1 MKTKLLFGLLV
12 TAVVLIGFT
21 SCKENY
27 NTMEVINDV
36 SLETFRKTAFRA
48 AIKADEGAKSL
59 TTVEYNF
66 VSKDTIKKT
75 VGVWGEGME
84 YSYSSQFFTYVQG
97 ALGSQNVGQYYTLF
111 PVGEGKEE
119 VIKFE
124 NNNFLTEDGYVC
136 NQNFSTIAAIGS
148 VDEDFANSDWA
159 IDTIVY
165 WTQDVERITSYDTIK
180 HIEKDPQTGQ
190 KHWVID
196 TILPHKSV
204 VKDTLCPKYIVK
216 GSFSFSR
223 DEAFKNT
230 GNADY
235 KWWSYAKDTTKTVVL
250 DSIEILGDMT
260 WSLKSMASAK
270 KFTIL
275 ADFSGEIKYLDF
287 SDFSV
292 TRDKET
298 QEVTNKTITFN
309 EFPLTWVK
317 K

>member
-1 MKTKLLFGLLV
+1 MKTKVLFGLLV

-27 NTMEVINDV
+27 NTMEVINGV
-36 SLETFRKTAFRA
+36 SLETFRKTPFRA
-48 AIKADEGAKSL
+48 AIKADEKAKSL

-66 VSKDTIKKT
+66 VSRDTIKKT
-75 VGVWGEGME
+75 VGVWGEGTE
-84 YSYSSQFFTYVQG
+84 YSYSSQLFTYLQG
-97 ALGSQNVGQYYTLF
+97 DLGSQNVGQYYTLF

-148 VDEDFANSDWA
+148 VDEDFANSDWT

-165 WTQDVERITSYDTIK
+165 WTQEREDTIGYDTIK
-180 HIEKDPQTGQ
+180 HIEPKPE

-196 TILPHKSV
+196 TILPHMGI

-223 DEAFKNT
+223 NEAFKNT
-230 GNADY
+230 GNANY
-235 KWWSYAKDTTKTVVL
+235 QRWSYAKDTTKVVVL
-250 DSIEILGDMT
+250 DSIKIEGDMT

-275 ADFSGEIKYLDF
+275 TDFSGEIKYLDF

-298 QEVTNKTITFN
+298 QEVTNKTATFN

-317 K
+317 Y